1 MVMMILSLPL
11 SNWTTSSWCKDERW
25 REELL
30 PAHHKSIHGRWRVDG
45 WWGFFQNWFRKEHTN
60 NNPNLQCVSWYFS
73 TNFPFS
79 CSPAQQRG
87 LLSILSPLSLFSPS
101 QRRTVPHLG
110 GILCP
115 KRKERKKEE
124 EMVMKVTRK
133 RTAAW
138 RRIRGKRNV
147 YGDAWTWHD
156 HPLLPWSR
164 CWVQSWTG
172 TKQEEKI

>member
-1 MVMMILSLPL
+1 M
-11 SNWTTSSWCKDERW
+11 KDEERNFFLPITNLSMGDGEW
-25 REELL
+25 MVDEDSFRTGFGRNTQITTRTYSVFLDIFHEL
-30 PAHHKSIHGRWRVDG
+30 SI
-45 WWGFFQNWFRKEHTN
+45 
-60 NNPNLQCVSWYFS
+60 LL
-73 TNFPFS
+73 FS
-79 CSPAQQRG
+79 CSTKRP
-87 LLSILSPLSLFSPS
+87 SIHLSPLSLFSPS

-164 CWVQSWTG
+164 CWVQSRTG